1 VDSPFLVEVL
11 SRCHSEAQPKNLDF
25 VTAGKCGMLRF
36 AQHDIDEISR
46 IATVSQGR
54 GWKTLGEEDR
64 EQGPALTDIL
74 LQAEPLQETQGDFLQ
89 TLHHSI
95 CFAE

>member
-1 VDSPFLVEVL
+1 MTLMRFQGLRQFLKGEDGKLWEKKIV
-11 SRCHSEAQPKNLDF
+11 SR
-25 VTAGKCGMLRF
+25 
-36 AQHDIDEISR
+36 
-46 IATVSQGR
+46 
-54 GWKTLGEEDR
+54 
-64 EQGPALTDIL
+64 GPALTDML